1 MDLNG
6 INVVVLRLVCIFLNL
21 KLRWF
26 LNWIFLSDSRWWS
39 LCAELDTTVLSQRV
53 NVCNPVLCACLS
65 KIWCHT
71 MHLVS
76 IVKLESIISPE
87 FLWADCDLLNETK
100 RTENMN
106 ISVVFFTEYSLRS
119 RGDQILFCIK
129 RTALFSHK
137 MQIYN

>member
-1 MDLNG
+1 
-6 INVVVLRLVCIFLNL
+6 
-21 KLRWF
+21 
-26 LNWIFLSDSRWWS
+26 
-39 LCAELDTTVLSQRV
+39 
-53 NVCNPVLCACLS
+53 
-65 KIWCHT
+65 

-76 IVKLESIISPE
+76 IVKIESIISPE
-87 FLWADCDLLNETK
+87 FLWAYCDLLNETK